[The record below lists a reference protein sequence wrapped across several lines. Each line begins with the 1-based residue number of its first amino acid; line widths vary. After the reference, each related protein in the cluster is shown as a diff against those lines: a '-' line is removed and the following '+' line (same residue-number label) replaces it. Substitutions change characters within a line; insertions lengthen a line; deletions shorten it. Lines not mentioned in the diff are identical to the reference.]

1 MFGTENHH
9 ICPFRYCLGL
19 CIKKFTKTAV
29 ISVLWFPLGVSL
41 SLSHTII
48 GVPWGFHPSFPAS
61 IPVTFIFDPP
71 SRALNTTEGP
81 FIILEDFE
89 SSPFTVPL
97 KKVRGKVDS
106 ELKILQKRSKYH
118 FRGKGRQCIIGK
130 AIQHLCRIDPYISLR
145 INNWF

>member
-1 MFGTENHH
+1 MPIQVLLRAVHKEIYKNCRD
-9 ICPFRYCLGL
+9 ICTMVSFRGQFKLESHQHWC
-19 CIKKFTKTAV
+19 
-29 ISVLWFPLGVSL
+29 PLGVS
-41 SLSHTII
+41 SEFS
-48 GVPWGFHPSFPAS
+48 GEHPRHFY
-61 IPVTFIFDPP
+61 FRPP

-130 AIQHLCRIDPYISLR
+130 AIQHLCSIDPYISLR